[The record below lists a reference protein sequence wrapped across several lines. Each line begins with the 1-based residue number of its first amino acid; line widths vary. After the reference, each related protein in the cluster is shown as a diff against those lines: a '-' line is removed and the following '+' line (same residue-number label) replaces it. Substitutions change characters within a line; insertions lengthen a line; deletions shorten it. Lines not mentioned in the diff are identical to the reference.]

1 MLSLHRLFIIYVV
14 LGNPLVHLALG
25 RLFAVQNNMDENLS
39 VALGTMAS
47 QAVSTSFAPGT
58 VKNFVLPWELP
69 PFTDVFGNGASS
81 RLAPTVSLDDVR
93 YFRDPRPAQAPET
106 VDVRV
111 LVQPAFQSVVRLQ
124 TFSKKRR
131 SDDERRE
138 LTCRGFLEFLSR
150 YIDCTALGHM
160 ISNSE
165 SYDEQLEVVTQTL
178 AGKATSTLEAR
189 LRQIRK
195 FEKTLF
201 LQGWESAFPVSV
213 HIFRVYV
220 KSLLA
225 DQAPPSTFHTA
236 VEIMNFS
243 SGVLGLQ
250 VDDGAVDSPWV
261 RGVLRGAK
269 CDKKPVKRA
278 RALTVNELILLE
290 TYLIDGTDNHE
301 DRYACGCFL
310 FCIYARARWGDL
322 VIVADF
328 VNDTVSSGG
337 QSYGYLEFD
346 SLSQTATDP
355 QQAPS
360 CCTDLRCVGPALGSS
375 LA

>member
-1 MLSLHRLFIIYVV
+1 
-14 LGNPLVHLALG
+14 
-25 RLFAVQNNMDENLS
+25 MDENLS

-69 PFTDVFGNGASS
+69 PFTDVFGNGSGS
-81 RLAPTVSLDDVR
+81 RLTPTVSLDDVR

-150 YIDCTALGHM
+150 YIDCTVLGHM
-160 ISNSE
+160 ISTSE
-165 SYDEQLEVVTQTL
+165 SYDEQLEIVTQTL

-195 FEKTLF
+195 FEKVLF

-213 HIFRVYV
+213 HI
-220 KSLLA
+220 
-225 DQAPPSTFHTA
+225 
-236 VEIMNFS
+236 S
-243 SGVLGLQ
+243 SG
-250 VDDGAVDSPWV
+250 
-261 RGVLRGAK
+261 
-269 CDKKPVKRA
+269 
-278 RALTVNELILLE
+278 
-290 TYLIDGTDNHE
+290 
-301 DRYACGCFL
+301 
-310 FCIYARARWGDL
+310 CI
-322 VIVADF
+322 
-328 VNDTVSSGG
+328 
-337 QSYGYLEFD
+337 
-346 SLSQTATDP
+346 
-355 QQAPS
+355 
-360 CCTDLRCVGPALGSS
+360 
-375 LA
+375 